1 MIKCQSLFQNAAISP
16 ILISIVFLK
25 KFLCLKLTFS
35 IKTNGTVVC
44 FCNESRNGKNLK
56 NVMYHSSSN
65 SFFLFFGLMAIPKI
79 SAVWKLCSF
88 TTIIPHSCWCS
99 SQPKNMYI
107 QVMAIGLRLCFKCSP
122 GRTVHTAW
130 KNIYSIPASKIYFSS
145 RQSFSGVSFVKGKHS
160 SAELFIFQK
169 NILLKLELQ
178 SQQESWSKFEE
189 RKVFFVQNSLYQ
201 MGFFWL
207 WVVFPVAV
215 EA

>member
-1 MIKCQSLFQNAAISP
+1 MITFLKAGSLETQKIKLFLKSTKQKGPFSWTFLLCSSMIKYQSLFQNAAISP

-88 TTIIPHSCWCS
+88 TTIIPHSC
-99 SQPKNMYI
+99 
-107 QVMAIGLRLCFKCSP
+107 
-122 GRTVHTAW
+122 
-130 KNIYSIPASKIYFSS
+130 
-145 RQSFSGVSFVKGKHS
+145 
-160 SAELFIFQK
+160 
-169 NILLKLELQ
+169 
-178 SQQESWSKFEE
+178 
-189 RKVFFVQNSLYQ
+189 
-201 MGFFWL
+201 
-207 WVVFPVAV
+207 
-215 EA
+215 